1 MKQPTHTIKFEA
13 SKANR
18 SATVTF
24 GSAVPAR
31 TGQLVAEYN
40 RLKKAAHADLMVVTP
55 IEPGKY
61 RLEIT
66 SQGDFMGAVGWF
78 VLAGVS
84 LLEWVRA
91 DTEVIETRPL
101 GDRKWSLG
109 GSGLAKWELIQPE

>member
-1 MKQPTHTIKFEA
+1 MKQPTHTIEFEA
-13 SKANR
+13 NKANR

-40 RLKKAAHADLMVVTP
+40 RLKKPGHAELLIVTP

-66 SQGDFMGAVGWF
+66 SQGDFLGAVGWF
-78 VLAGVS
+78 ILAGIS
-84 LLEWVRA
+84 LLEWIRA
-91 DTEVIETRPL
+91 DTEVIETRIA
-101 GDRKWSLG
+101 GSRNWSLG
-109 GSGLAKWELIQPE
+109 GSGLARWELIQPE